1 MHGMQSELNKNTKK
15 NLAPASIFLSPDSG
29 LQPLMTQSRNL
40 ETFSQA
46 KMFVA
51 MMILKLFMLK
61 KIKINHYV

>member
-1 MHGMQSELNKNTKK
+1 MQGMQSELNKNTKM
-15 NLAPASIFLSPDSG
+15 NLTPASIVLSPDNG
-29 LQPLMTQSRNL
+29 LQPLITQSRNL

-61 KIKINHYV
+61 KNQN

>member
-1 MHGMQSELNKNTKK
+1 MQGMQSELNKNTKM
-15 NLAPASIFLSPDSG
+15 NLAPASIFLSPDNG
-29 LQPLMTQSRNL
+29 LQPLMTQFRNL

-46 KMFVA
+46 KIFVA